1 MNWRKVLG
9 IVLLIIGTFF
19 FILDFIRIRNVVIYF
34 LTFLAFIS
42 PILSGKKT
50 AMYIHDSNLAK
61 KKGFNASPTS
71 FIYLWLLFWLIFLLI
86 YTIGNIL
93 MAESI
98 NFFISSFS
106 SYYFVLIY
114 TPLLYVGS
122 FYLFEGRYI
131 SNDSFLTLWGRNVE
145 KSRRV
150 SKNAVEKVKEGTK
163 YFEKYL

>member
-9 IVLLIIGTFF
+9 IILLIFGTFL
-19 FILDFIRIRNVVIYF
+19 FILDFIRMESIVLYI
-34 LTFLAFIS
+34 LTFMAFIS
-42 PILSGKKT
+42 PILSGKKV
-50 AMYIHDSNLAK
+50 ASYIHDSNLAK

-71 FIYLWLLFWLIFLLI
+71 FIYLWLFFWLFFLLV
-86 YTIGNIL
+86 YTIGSIIL
-93 MAESI
+93 SESI
-98 NFFISSFS
+98 KFFISTLSAD
-106 SYYFVLIY
+106 YLG
-114 TPLLYVGS
+114 LLYTILLFVGS
-122 FYLFEGRYI
+122 FYLFEGRYM